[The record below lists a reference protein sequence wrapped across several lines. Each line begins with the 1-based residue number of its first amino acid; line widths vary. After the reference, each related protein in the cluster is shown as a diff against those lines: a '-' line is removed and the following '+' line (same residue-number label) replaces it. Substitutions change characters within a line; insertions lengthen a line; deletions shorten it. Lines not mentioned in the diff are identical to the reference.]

1 MMLSLLFLRCV
12 LLSSSTIT
20 VKDPERYA
28 EPERNLLSLKSTNE
42 VAFSFV
48 LGSPCQMDAHRLTN
62 APRIQRVPTKQQNLN
77 QQDITKLAY
86 NVKALKVCKFIRSY
100 KELGTISVKFCPV
113 LV

>member
-1 MMLSLLFLRCV
+1 MMLSLLFLSCAF
-12 LLSSSTIT
+12 LSSSTIT

-62 APRIQRVPTKQQNLN
+62 APRIQRVPMKQQKLN
-77 QQDITKLAY
+77 QQNITKLLITY
-86 NVKALKVCKFIRSY
+86 NVKALKVCKLIRSS
-100 KELGTISVKFCPV
+100 KEL
-113 LV
+113 

>member
-20 VKDPERYA
+20 VNDPERYA

-48 LGSPCQMDAHRLTN
+48 SDFPCQKDAHRLTN
-62 APRIQRVPTKQQNLN
+62 APRIQRIPVKRRNFNKYDMTKTSL
-77 QQDITKLAY
+77 LF
-86 NVKALKVCKFIRSY
+86 KVF
-100 KELGTISVKFCPV
+100 
-113 LV
+113 